1 MLLGMLGE
9 YFQTSFILNLSTCCL
24 SHQSV
29 EILFFWYNI
38 LTFILTLFPVIC
50 KVSCQE
56 PAFLSPYPLLVTLW
70 SRTEALMLLANVPA
84 VFLSPLT
91 FTFLTVT
98 LEKQCIIFEGHLL
111 SQIQSSMYMNKKPIF
126 FHSLCLSVHSSLTT
140 RYKRNVLERDSF
152 LHGLTSA
159 AYHIRTKKNC
169 SSHPNKR
176 EYSSCISCAREK
188 LQGKS

>member
-1 MLLGMLGE
+1 
-9 YFQTSFILNLSTCCL
+9 
-24 SHQSV
+24 
-29 EILFFWYNI
+29 
-38 LTFILTLFPVIC
+38 
-50 KVSCQE
+50 
-56 PAFLSPYPLLVTLW
+56 
-70 SRTEALMLLANVPA
+70 MLLADVPA

-91 FTFLTVT
+91 FAFLTVT

-126 FHSLCLSVHSSLTT
+126 FHSLCLSVQHSSLTT
-140 RYKRNVLERDSF
+140 RYKRNVLEHDSF

-176 EYSSCISCAREK
+176 SIVPVSPVPEKNYKERAYFSSNLTSFVDTRMPQYFREY
-188 LQGKS
+188 L